1 MNLEKHISSLLY
13 HHDCLVVPEFGA
25 FIAQKSNSIYHKETT
40 SFLPPQ
46 KQLAFNPSIVKS
58 DGILIQ
64 NISQI
69 EGLTFDEA
77 KEKVENCVQLWK
89 NQLDSKGN
97 LDLENLGILTKTEQG
112 SIDFIPKHPNFLLD
126 SFGLESIKAEF
137 ILPEISTSDQTGSSA
152 VWWKVAAVVPI
163 LLGGFL
169 YFGKPQPVTDY
180 VNQQWSGFVSPELNS
195 NLKATKIIESPV
207 KTIKENAESFKIEI
221 EEESAIHD
229 HQVIVGSFI
238 KKAEADKLVEIL
250 NEKGYDKAQFTQ
262 KKGRYHYI
270 ALQTFKTKDEANE
283 YRRQIAKEFPE
294 AWILSLKD

>member
-40 SFLPPQ
+40 NFSPPQ
-46 KQLAFNPSIVKS
+46 KQLAFNPSILKS

-64 NISQI
+64 NLSQK
-69 EGLTFDEA
+69 EGLTFEEA
-77 KEKVENCVQLWK
+77 KEKVESCVQLWK
-89 NQLDSKGN
+89 NQLESRGN
-97 LDLENLGILTKTEQG
+97 LYLEDLGTLIKTEQG
-112 SIDFIPKHPNFLLD
+112 PIDFIPKHPNFLLD

-137 ILPEISTSDQTGSSA
+137 ILPEISTSNQTGSSA
-152 VWWKVAAVVPI
+152 VWWKVSSVVPI

-195 NLKATKIIESPV
+195 NLKAVRIIESPV
-207 KTIKENAESFKIEI
+207 KTVKENAESFKLEI
-221 EEESAIHD
+221 EEETAIHD

-238 KKAEADKLVEIL
+238 KKNEADKLVEML